1 MQASVAVYKIFLT
14 DRCFYVFGFKRFYR
28 IKKHLMTRSVFGD
41 TAVFYNASGFND
53 KFILTN
59 PHLYFKI

>member
-1 MQASVAVYKIFLT
+1 MQSVAVYKIFLT
-14 DRCFYVFGFKRFYR
+14 DRCFYVFGFLNGFIEQKSILWQGRCF
-28 IKKHLMTRSVFGD
+28 VD